1 MHYRSI
7 SKFQY
12 WTAFKSEVEKYQR
25 KPISFVSDLKC
36 GKMKIESIRILP
48 PVCLKIKTNS
58 NAQKYY
64 RRLALFETS
73 QLHHIASIINYH
85 NLSIRLYVP
94 YIVNL
99 KSPAYLTG
107 NKSID
112 QFRHFLNYNRLISY
126 CYILEPTSIEP

>member
-1 MHYRSI
+1 MTLVKIYCTYQIEFFIINFDLPVKNEHYRSI

-25 KPISFVSDLKC
+25 KPISVVSDLKC

-73 QLHHIASIINYH
+73 QIYHIGD
-85 NLSIRLYVP
+85 
-94 YIVNL
+94 
-99 KSPAYLTG
+99 T
-107 NKSID
+107 
-112 QFRHFLNYNRLISY
+112 
-126 CYILEPTSIEP
+126 

>member
-1 MHYRSI
+1 MSI
-7 SKFQY
+7 TDPFLNSSIGPLSK
-12 WTAFKSEVEKYQR
+12 V
-25 KPISFVSDLKC
+25 KPIAVVSDLKC

-73 QLHHIASIINYH
+73 QLHHIAYII
-85 NLSIRLYVP
+85 SIRLYVP
-94 YIVNL
+94 YIVNS

-112 QFRHFLNYNRLISY
+112 QFRHFVNYNRLVSY